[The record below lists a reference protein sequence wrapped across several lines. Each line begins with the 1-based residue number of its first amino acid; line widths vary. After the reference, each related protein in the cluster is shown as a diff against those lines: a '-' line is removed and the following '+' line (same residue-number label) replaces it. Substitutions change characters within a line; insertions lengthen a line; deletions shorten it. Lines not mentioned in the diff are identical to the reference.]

1 MRQCWTRQTGTF
13 EGRVSNDVW
22 VQVPFAAPKRKVA
35 NATFL
40 FLTWF
45 FFDAKRHYEEV
56 SSLRKRIYEI
66 IAVSDG
72 NDIFSSIYDY
82 FMMIAIVASLIPLAF
97 KTDYFAFRVID
108 KICVVIFIADYIL
121 RLATADYKYN
131 KKSVTS
137 FLKYPF
143 SFMAIIDLISILP
156 SVTALNGG
164 FKVLRV
170 MRMVR
175 ALRVLRV
182 FKAARY
188 SKSIQ
193 IIARVFHNS
202 KAPLAA
208 VGTLAIGY
216 VLISALVIINV
227 EPDSF
232 NNFFDAVYWATV
244 SLTTM
249 GYGDIYP
256 VTTVGRFVTMLSSVF
271 GIAIVA
277 LPSGIITAG
286 YMTEIEKAN
295 NQQETNNLTGET
307 DDK

>member
-1 MRQCWTRQTGTF
+1 M
-13 EGRVSNDVW
+13 
-22 VQVPFAAPKRKVA
+22 
-35 NATFL
+35 
-40 FLTWF
+40 
-45 FFDAKRHYEEV
+45 
-56 SSLRKRIYEI
+56 RKRIYEI

-72 NDIFSSIYDY
+72 GDTLSSIYDY
-82 FMMIAIVASLIPLAF
+82 FMMLAIVVSLVPLAF
-97 KTDYFAFRVID
+97 KTEYFAFRVID
-108 KICVVIFIADYIL
+108 KVCVVIFIIDYIL
-121 RLATADYKYN
+121 RLITADFKYN

-137 FLKYPF
+137 FLRYPF

-156 SVTALNGG
+156 SITALNGG

-227 EPDSF
+227 EPESF
-232 NNFFDAVYWATV
+232 NSFFDAVYWATV

-256 VTTVGRFVTMLSSVF
+256 VTAVGRFVTMLSSVF

-286 YMTEIEKAN
+286 YMSEIEKAN
-295 NQQETNNLTGET
+295 EEHSK
-307 DDK
+307 DDEKEVIK